1 MQSQD
6 EVIYRVRKWDMES
19 QQVQI
24 INVTLDQMVKEPTG
38 LNMSDV
44 GVILLNQ
51 VRGRMGLAPINEQVA
66 GALDETTKA

>member
-19 QQVQI
+19 QKVQI